1 MQLLMMKEK
10 ESIIQSYYQAIYKY
24 ALLKLK
30 SVEQALDVTQE
41 VFYRYLKYDK
51 VFESEEHEKNWL
63 YRTAANLCNSYWR
76 SGWYKHI
83 LFSNEDTEFVTE
95 VTPLNDCIDKENAE
109 IVFSTVLDLPI
120 KYRELIHLFYY
131 ENMSIR
137 EIAIIVGRKE
147 STIQTQLARGRSILR
162 RKLEEAGYERF

>member
-1 MQLLMMKEK
+1 
-10 ESIIQSYYQAIYKY
+10 
-24 ALLKLK
+24 
-30 SVEQALDVTQE
+30 
-41 VFYRYLKYDK
+41 
-51 VFESEEHEKNWL
+51 
-63 YRTAANLCNSYWR
+63 
-76 SGWYKHI
+76 
-83 LFSNEDTEFVTE
+83 
-95 VTPLNDCIDKENAE
+95 
-109 IVFSTVLDLPI
+109 VLDLPI